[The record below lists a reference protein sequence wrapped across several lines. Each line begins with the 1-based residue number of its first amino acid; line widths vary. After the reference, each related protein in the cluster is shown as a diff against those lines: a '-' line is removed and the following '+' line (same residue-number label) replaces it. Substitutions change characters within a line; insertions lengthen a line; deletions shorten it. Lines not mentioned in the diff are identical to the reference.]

1 MKRKKV
7 LIDTFCLVT
16 ASTGIRT
23 YTIELCKSMD
33 EFAHMSGLD
42 FEPSLSLERMSRST
56 FLKGKLP
63 VFKKIFHHLAYF
75 IWKQIW
81 LPLIIIFKRVD
92 VVICPDFVVPM
103 FCTASLK
110 LAVVH
115 DAFFWELPTHYNKFW
130 RTYYLKMVALGLSRK
145 AKVVTTS
152 QYAKGKLKGYLKT
165 VDIEVIYQCPKPLD
179 QVSTPSLPMDFD
191 FKEEEY
197 ILHIG
202 YFDKRKN
209 LQHLVKSFDRF
220 IKEVKDENIKL
231 VLAGGPATSP
241 DLNDYDN
248 VIELVAKL
256 NLQDRVS
263 FLGFVPDAL
272 LSGLYKN
279 ALFYVFPS
287 YDEGFGIPVI
297 EAMNSDLPV
306 IVSDKGALRE
316 VGSDAVLIF
325 QNSIQEDLQKKMVLL
340 YQDVNLREIL
350 IAKGKLRAKEFSRLN
365 FFNGFKKLI

>member
-7 LIDTFCLVT
+7 LIDTFCLLT

-23 YTIELCKSMD
+23 YTIELCKSMNELAD
-33 EFAHMSGLD
+33 ISGLD
-42 FEPSLSLERMSRST
+42 FKTSLSLERTSRST
-56 FLKGKLP
+56 FLKGKLSI
-63 VFKKIFHHLAYF
+63 FKKIFHHVFYF

-92 VVICPDFVVPM
+92 VVICPDFVAPM

-110 LAVVH
+110 LVVVH
-115 DAFFWELPTHYNKFW
+115 DAFFWELPTHYNKYW
-130 RTYYLKMVALGLSRK
+130 RTYYLKMVSLGLSRNT
-145 AKVVTTS
+145 KVVTTS
-152 QYAKGKLKGYLKT
+152 QYAKNKLKGHLKA
-165 VDIEVIYQCPKPLD
+165 VDIEVVYQCPKPMV
-179 QVSTPSLPMDFD
+179 QVSNPPSTKGLD
-191 FKEEEY
+191 FKEGEY
-197 ILHIG
+197 LLHIG

-209 LQHLVKSFDRF
+209 LQHLVRSFDSF

-231 VLAGGPATSP
+231 VLAGGPATSS

-248 VIELVAKL
+248 VVELVEKL
-256 NLQDRVS
+256 NLQNRVS
-263 FLGFVPDAL
+263 FLGFVPDAV
-272 LSGLYKN
+272 LSTLYKN

-297 EAMNSDLPV
+297 EAMNSEIPV
-306 IVSDKGALRE
+306 IVSDKGALTE

-340 YQDVNLREIL
+340 YQDVNLREVL
-350 IAKGKLRAKEFSRLN
+350 IEKGKLRAKEFSRVN
-365 FFNGFKKLI
+365 FFNGFRKLI